1 MIEIKDINY
10 ERAVLVGLVT
20 PYQDEKKLVEY
31 LDELEFLA
39 QTAGAVVEKRFSQKL
54 DMPNPRTFVGAG
66 KLEEI
71 KQYIDEHGSID
82 VVIFDDELSSG
93 QLRNIERELQIKI
106 LDHSTNTFCPALR
119 ACGHT
124 LNAKGEVSVCA
135 VPVKRK

>member
-54 DMPNPRTFVGAG
+54 DM
-66 KLEEI
+66 
-71 KQYIDEHGSID
+71 
-82 VVIFDDELSSG
+82 
-93 QLRNIERELQIKI
+93 QLL
-106 LDHSTNTFCPALR
+106 H
-119 ACGHT
+119 
-124 LNAKGEVSVCA
+124 NA
-135 VPVKRK
+135 